1 MIGQIKL
8 LLIQPSF
15 VQSLTEKKIAMN
27 KKILKVAGLVAIIF
41 IGTAFTKTGDKYFEI
56 VKNIEIF
63 TNLYKEL
70 NTHYVDEVDPGE
82 LMSVGLKAM
91 VSSLDPFTNYFSESD
106 IEAYRIQSEGR
117 YHGIGT
123 KNKKIGDLITIT
135 ELYKDQPADLAGLR
149 AGDQIIEV
157 DGNSA
162 VGRSMDE
169 MHEIMRGFPGSTM
182 ELLIRRPGENKDIT
196 IELTRGDVKI
206 PNVPHYGMLNDGIAY
221 INLSTFTR
229 GAGQNIAAAYKEMK
243 EENPELKGL
252 VLDLRG
258 NGGGLL
264 NEAVN
269 ICNIFIPKDKVVVT
283 TKGKIEE
290 RDRAFKTMN
299 EVIDADIPLVVLINK
314 NSASASEIVSGVM
327 QDYDRGVL
335 IGQRSY
341 GKGLVQNTMD
351 IGYNA
356 RVKITTSKYYIP
368 SQRCI
373 QSVAYDNGVPVHIPD
388 NKRAQ
393 FKTQNGRLVLDGGGV
408 KPDVLMDPIESKGF
422 VKALIDEHLIF
433 NYVTEWAA
441 KHPEIDSTDVFQ
453 FTEFSDFQNY
463 LDRHNFEY
471 ISNAEKVLSK
481 LKTKAEEE
489 ELDLDTQI
497 TAIENTINDAQLN
510 KLSEGKTLIIDLIE
524 KEIAGR
530 YYYQKGKVQVGLRN
544 DAEIKEAI
552 NILNDELRYH
562 SILGTK

>member
-1 MIGQIKL
+1 M
-8 LLIQPSF
+8 
-15 VQSLTEKKIAMN
+15 T
-27 KKILKVAGLVAIIF
+27 KKILKTVGLVAIVF

-63 TNLYKEL
+63 TNVYKEL
-70 NTHYVDEVDPGE
+70 NTHYVDDVDPGE

-91 VSSLDPFTNYFSESD
+91 VASLDPFTNYFSESD
-106 IEAYRIQSEGR
+106 VESSRIQSEGR

-123 KNKKIGDLITIT
+123 KNKKIGELITIT
-135 ELYKDQPADLAGLR
+135 ELYKDQPADQAGLKP
-149 AGDQIIEV
+149 GDQIIEV
-157 DGNSA
+157 DGTSA
-162 VGRSMDE
+162 IGRSMDE

-182 ELLIRRPGENKDIT
+182 DLLIRRPGENEDIN
-196 IELTRGDVKI
+196 INLTRGEVVI
-206 PNVPHYGMLNDGIAY
+206 PNVPHYGMLNDDIAY

-229 GAGQNIAAAYKEMK
+229 NATQNITAAYKEMK
-243 EENPELKGL
+243 EENPDLKGL

-283 TKGKIEE
+283 TRSKIEE
-290 RDRAFKTMN
+290 RDRAFKTKSKA
-299 EVIDADIPLVVLINK
+299 IDTEIRLVVLINK
-314 NSASASEIVSGVM
+314 SSASASEIVSGVM

-341 GKGLVQNTMD
+341 GKGLVQNIMD

-368 SQRCI
+368 SERCI
-373 QSVAYDNGVPVHIPD
+373 QSVAYKNGVPVHIAD
-388 NKRAQ
+388 DQRAQ
-393 FKTQNGRLVLDGGGV
+393 FQTQNGRLVLDGGGI
-408 KPDVLMDPIESKGF
+408 KPDVVLDPIEKKGF
-422 VKALIDEHLIF
+422 VKALINEHLIF
-433 NYVTEWAA
+433 KYVTEWAA
-441 KHPEIDSTDVFQ
+441 KHPVIDSTDVFQ

-463 LDRHNFEY
+463 LTRNDFTYNSR
-471 ISNAEKVLSK
+471 AEKVLRK
-481 LKTKAEEE
+481 FKTKATEE

-497 TAIENTINDAQLN
+497 TALENSINDAQTN
-510 KLSEGKTLIIDLIE
+510 KLIEEKALIISLIE

-544 DAEIKEAI
+544 DAEVKEAI
-552 NILNDELRYH
+552 NILNDKARYN
-562 SILGTK
+562 SILGIK